1 MLRGGLLG
9 LLSPSSSCGVGV
21 VGRPSRARSPAMAAQ
36 QLATEGASVDLEAD
50 IDSAAHDVFLLG
62 YLVNQC
68 MLDVVFEEHRCV
80 APVGTARA
88 RSAPPHRALRQAE
101 SMLEYVCSGQK
112 RKLPEII
119 KSAAPEEPL
128 SPPAFTPADMSKYA
142 FDCSNCGQRVAHAA
156 SRERAALATPSP
168 PGRPAAV
175 RAAPRKVHGSRR
187 PPGGAPG
194 QRAPQ
199 VGRLRHGLAPS
210 SPPRPARA
218 RPQRGVVR
226 STPPPGRRGGST
238 SARRL
243 AARYPRRGSRF
254 PPSEEETRAT
264 CRVDFAR
271 TTCWA
276 RTRSRSARKHVIH
289 VADAGAR
296 RARR

>member
-1 MLRGGLLG
+1 
-9 LLSPSSSCGVGV
+9 
-21 VGRPSRARSPAMAAQ
+21 
-36 QLATEGASVDLEAD
+36 
-50 IDSAAHDVFLLG
+50 
-62 YLVNQC
+62 
-68 MLDVVFEEHRCV
+68 
-80 APVGTARA
+80 
-88 RSAPPHRALRQAE
+88 
-101 SMLEYVCSGQK
+101 MLEYVCSGQK

-218 RPQRGVVR
+218 RPQQRGVVR
-226 STPPPGRRGGST
+226 STPPPSDIGAPARRTPAYPPGRILMSAERGGERRRVNFAREDDLLGHGRGHVPRESMSFMSRTPAPGERGDERGSSIAPPMAPEPGPGGGNPWPSAPPPWVDDRTTQRCMGRACTVRAPPRVPPARRPREGTTDTPT
-238 SARRL
+238 SA
-243 AARYPRRGSRF
+243 
-254 PPSEEETRAT
+254 
-264 CRVDFAR
+264 
-271 TTCWA
+271 
-276 RTRSRSARKHVIH
+276 
-289 VADAGAR
+289 
-296 RARR
+296 